1 MPSPLLLFPDNTVI
15 VNFALAGE
23 MELFETLLRG
33 QGTWCASVAAECDHK
48 ASEMGLPAMMTAHR
62 ILGEP
67 MWPETQAEHLM
78 VRTNREYFAAPG
90 DGPMKHLGES
100 ETLAII
106 GSRSLRA
113 VFITDD
119 GRVPARASELDIRC
133 LTTWDLLH
141 HAYQQGMA
149 TLKQVLD
156 MRRCL
161 LNAGRGCPSRHRND
175 DAFMRF
181 LES

>member
-1 MPSPLLLFPDNTVI
+1 MPTPLLLFPDNTVI

-23 MELFETLLRG
+23 MGMFEAVLRG
-33 QGTWCASVAAECDHK
+33 QGTWCGSVAAECDDK
-48 ASEMGLPAMMTAHR
+48 AVEMNLPGMLNAHR

-67 MWPETQAEHLM
+67 MRPESRSEHLM

-90 DGPMKHLGES
+90 DGPKKHLGES

-106 GSRSLRA
+106 GSRLLRA

-119 GRVPARASELDIRC
+119 GNVPARATELGIVC
-133 LTTWDLLH
+133 LSTWDILH
-141 HAYQQGMA
+141 HAYKQGIA

-161 LNAGRGCPSRHRND
+161 LTAGRGCPSRHRD
-175 DAFMRF
+175 DERFMKF